1 MSKPRMANLSHIRTL
16 ICEGLLNATFK
27 FQFIIIMLKLFS
39 TLDFSAKLRPLAD
52 NYLNCLIGSLN
63 PI

>member
-39 TLDFSAKLRPLAD
+39 TLDFSAKLRPL
-52 NYLNCLIGSLN
+52 GR
-63 PI
+63 